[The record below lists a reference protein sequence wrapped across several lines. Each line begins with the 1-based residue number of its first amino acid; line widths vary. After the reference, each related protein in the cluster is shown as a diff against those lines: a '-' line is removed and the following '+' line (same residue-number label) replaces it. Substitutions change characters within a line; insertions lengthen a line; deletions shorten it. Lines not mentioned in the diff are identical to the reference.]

1 MKRYNIYTNDV
12 GNDCGCFGW
21 RLEVGGWR
29 LEVGGWRLG
38 VGGWG
43 LEVGS
48 FGLPTVESY
57 HAVERSIKTMP
68 LNRFC
73 NIVDFF

>member
-1 MKRYNIYTNDV
+1 MSGTIAVVLV
-12 GNDCGCFGW
+12 GGWRLEVGGW